1 MEFSVKSGSPEKQ
14 RMSCIVAGVFDSRKL
29 SPSAQILDDASD
41 GLISNLIRRGEL
53 EGKLGQDL
61 LLHNVPNTLCDRILL
76 IGCGKEKELD
86 VNNFRSINAQMA
98 AILDQRGATE
108 AFSCLTELHVKNR
121 EIDWKIRQ
129 SIEAIEEQLYRFD
142 RLKSDKQNTR
152 RPLRKVVFSVSSRRD
167 LPTGEIAVRQGSAIV
182 SGIKLSKDLANMP
195 ANICTPGYLAE
206 QARALGKTYRNFTV
220 EVLEETDMEKLN
232 MGALL
237 SVSRGSRENAK
248 LISMQYSG
256 AANADA
262 KPVVLVGK
270 GVTFDT
276 GGISLKP
283 GAAMDEMKYDMC
295 GAAGVFGAMSAI
307 AELQLP
313 INVVAVVPATENM
326 PDGLA
331 TKPGDIVTSMSG
343 TTIEIL
349 NTDAEGRLILCD
361 ALTYCEKYNPDVVI
375 DIATLT
381 GACVIALGAHPAGLF
396 GNHNPLIN
404 DLLNAGKYSGDRCW
418 HMPIWPEY
426 KEQLKS
432 NFADL
437 ANIGGREAGSIT
449 AAVFLST
456 FTKKYEWAHLDI
468 AGVAWKGGANKG
480 STGRP
485 VPLLMQYILNRIAN
499 NGGN

>member
-14 RMSCIVAGVFDSRKL
+14 RMSCIVVGVFDSRKL
-29 SPSAQILDDASD
+29 SPSAQILDDASE

-53 EGKLGQDL
+53 EGKIGQDL
-61 LLHNVPNTLCDRILL
+61 LLHNVPNTLCDRVLL
-76 IGCGKEKELD
+76 VGCGKEKELD
-86 VNNFRSINAQMA
+86 INNFRKINAQMA
-98 AILDQRGATE
+98 YILDQRGATE
-108 AFSCLTELHVKNR
+108 AFSCLTELHIKNR
-121 EIDWKIRQ
+121 DIDWKIRQ
-129 SIEAIEEQLYRFD
+129 SIEAIEEKLYRFD
-142 RLKSDKQNTR
+142 QLKTDKQNSR

-167 LPTGEIAVRQGSAIV
+167 LPTGELAVRQGSAIV

-195 ANICTPGYLAE
+195 GNICSPGYLAE
-206 QARALGKTYRNFTV
+206 QARSLGKTYRNFET
-220 EVLEETDMEKLN
+220 EILEESDMEELN

-237 SVSRGSRENAK
+237 SVSRGSRQAAK
-248 LISMQYSG
+248 LIVMKYSG
-256 AANADA
+256 AANADE
-262 KPVVLVGK
+262 KPIVFVGK
-270 GVTFDT
+270 GVTFDS

-295 GAAGVFGAMSAI
+295 GAAGVFGTMSAV

-313 INVVAVVPATENM
+313 INVIAIVPATENM

-361 ALTYCEKYNPDVVI
+361 ALSYAQKFEPDVVI
-375 DIATLT
+375 DVATLT
-381 GACVIALGAHPAGLF
+381 GACVIALGGHPAGLF

-418 HMPIWPEY
+418 HMPTWPEY

-449 AAVFLST
+449 AAVFLSH
-456 FTKKYEWAHLDI
+456 FTKKYEWAHIDI
-468 AGVAWKGGANKG
+468 AGVAWKGGSNKG

-485 VPLLMQYILNRIAN
+485 VPLLMQYVLNRAEEN
-499 NGGN
+499 AGN

>member
-29 SPSAQILDDASD
+29 SPSAQILDEASD

-86 VNNFRSINAQMA
+86 INNYRQINAHMA
-98 AILDQRGATE
+98 KILDQRGATE
-108 AFSCLTELHVKNR
+108 AFSCLTELTIKNR
-121 EIDWKIRQ
+121 DIDWKIRQ
-129 SIEAIEEQLYRFD
+129 GIEAIEEELYNFD
-142 RLKSDKQNTR
+142 QLKSDKQNSR
-152 RPLRKVVFSVSSRRD
+152 RPLRKVVFSVNSRRD
-167 LPTGEIAVRQGSAIV
+167 LPIGELAVRQGSAIV
-182 SGIKLSKDLANMP
+182 SGIKLCKDLSNLP
-195 ANICTPGYLAE
+195 GNICTPSYLAE
-206 QARALGKTYRNFTV
+206 QARSLGKTYRNFEV
-220 EVLEETDMEKLN
+220 EILEEADMEKLG
-232 MGALL
+232 MGAML
-237 SVSRGSRENAK
+237 SVGRGSRQESK
-248 LISMQYSG
+248 LITMQYKG
-256 AANADA
+256 AASEDI

-270 GVTFDT
+270 GITFDS
-276 GGISLKP
+276 GGVSLKP
-283 GAAMDEMKYDMC
+283 GASMDEMKYDMC
-295 GAAGVFGAMSAI
+295 GAASVFGAISAI

-313 INVVAVVPATENM
+313 VNVVGIIPAAENM

-349 NTDAEGRLILCD
+349 NTDAEGRLVLCD
-361 ALTYCEKYNPDVVI
+361 ALTYSQKYNPEVVI

-404 DLLNAGKYSGDRCW
+404 DLLNAGKFSGDRCW
-418 HMPIWPEY
+418 HMPTWPEY
-426 KEQLKS
+426 QQQLKS

-449 AAVFLST
+449 AAVFLSN
-456 FTKKYEWAHLDI
+456 FTKKYNWAHLDI
-468 AGVAWKGGANKG
+468 AGVAWKNGANKG
-480 STGRP
+480 ATGRP
-485 VPLLMQYILNRIAN
+485 VPLLMQYILDRIN
-499 NGGN
+499 DKTEQ